1 MVDRS
6 GRGPAETEA
15 VVAELQQLRRSLARQ
30 RRTDE
35 SVEEHRKIAQDLAAI
50 QTGLRRLAQELEEL
64 PQFDSR

>member
-35 SVEEHRKIAQDLAAI
+35 SVEEHRKIAQDLEAI